1 METDEPKNP
10 GLIHTLDDPDSR
22 SAVNSLILDY
32 YKKFG
37 RKRDLE
43 QYFSLSTVSQSDI
56 RDPTS
61 LFWRRMKAQTDSSDS
76 CEKPSESSTELCRIS
91 IQCSVPVES
100 SSQDEKSDQKCKA
113 ESVSPP
119 IIIEEVSPRDTTHSD
134 NESVKSEG
142 NHSHKSVDIT
152 LDTSMNKPVSP
163 TSSITSQRKLEWD
176 SLADVGYANE
186 TDRKTSGS
194 SLSTLERL
202 ALLQQYSNSDNKE
215 NVLGQPTAHSTLIEP
230 THRSKTN
237 KKSLIK
243 KTKEVHSKGVDIV
256 ELNVPQSSKTHPIS
270 VNLTRHISFNVE
282 NDGGISIGNIDK
294 EVKVTS
300 PDKQPLE
307 KDVTPEVKI
316 DKEIQTSL
324 PKPNT
329 GTEKRKECI
338 PVLLSLNSLK
348 SRLKRRK
355 PRTVR
360 KKSSKKVSR
369 KKKPPLVHEKSG
381 EQVSEAESFEYM
393 PGHIYNQNQM
403 MDDHHKTRNSAGN
416 KSSLESS
423 GGVTTE
429 SSKTNA
435 SLTKDLE
442 KNIQLLE
449 NVLKQYN
456 NDSKIKKKL
465 IKELVIKL
473 LNSKYKGDGS
483 TTDFLSG
490 LSLSS
495 KCLNLAEGN
504 SKNATTTSTSDTN
517 NTGEKTKRPKKS
529 ILRMDKFN
537 SSAIASTSQSVPN
550 LPTVGNSENPMLTK
564 YKKQQSIS
572 HTESDISSKC
582 KDSTDT
588 VFAKTSSEELYQKYI
603 EALKREEAYKKHLRD
618 KENFMRQKLTGS
630 DGGLKAPLQ
639 TVSDAKQNRLKE
651 LINDLATNNY
661 ADGSGDARKLEGY
674 PNKKDI
680 EKYIDMKKQRSH
692 SVFTLSSGNSQKKE
706 KENRKIDLRKRLQNE
721 IEAGSSGTSKAH
733 YCCCPHH
740 NKCTHVVD
748 TTRQANTSGQ
758 GSCSGNETQ
767 IKTIAQVHNVD
778 QKESE
783 EVCKNKSS
791 KSSSPRGDKI
801 EIKPGQTNIC
811 IKSSSSSHI
820 CDHPGSSCESG
831 KKFYKTGQFK
841 VEDNNSS
848 KKSPRAT
855 SSECDD
861 SCSSRKKPYDSQK
874 KKSDCVDMPK
884 QVTPSHIIADK
895 ITGEIKYVYCL
906 CTGESVVPNE
916 NLLVYKC
923 SRLMDKGVQLGA
935 TRSGMSNDVS
945 VQCSGPSS
953 KGSTPR
959 NDNIPS
965 TSKETNEA
973 ISRHLPEKVTD
984 IKRSS
989 QSSQTNLPCHFSRRF
1004 SERSVDTGTSRA
1016 LERRRNSSPKRNV
1029 AYNCFKNQEPDRK
1042 ILILEITRCIQT
1054 GISIDP
1060 NISNPSLSDINIVSD
1075 CAEVVSK
1082 QYREVSLK
1090 SAENS
1095 SIKSKIAE
1103 MQLTHPKDMF
1113 VGTPQHTERITNVPG
1128 FVENDC
1134 NINVESNI
1142 DIYEKRYEKTSQEVN
1157 MDSYKIPLQGTNMTL
1172 MVSVESKNTRLPFDD
1187 VKKGP
1192 TLATKGIATEV
1203 VENLNKYTSLREE
1216 CSKGVQSEY
1225 TNIFEQVHSS
1235 TKSGDVIIS
1244 AEKPKVVGQNDKIE
1258 LNTKDVACDCN
1269 INERNQIEKPT
1280 KTYETNDDDKN
1291 EHVFAKP
1298 REKSGSYPCN
1308 KRSLFIKRNT
1318 DPTLIDKAIN
1328 VDANDSDSRA
1338 VATRDLKDSE
1348 KQTEILSNA
1357 QDERSNYGS
1366 GTYPATNK
1374 KIILRTN
1381 TNPYLSSGEQENMD
1395 IEAQIKSESY
1405 QANYKDRASNYVE
1418 IQTKDFGT
1426 SCNTGDVSISR
1437 SPNNNP
1443 KSATYPT
1450 ANKKIFT
1457 KRNTDPAI
1465 LDDPNNQDNLKSMTQ
1480 RIDVTEKFKPTSS
1493 ITSRS
1498 QSETD
1503 QQTTDYDSSDPVLQV
1518 IKDITRRYSKSDI
1531 GKGKDKK
1538 CYKEIMTLLKCLLD
1552 TEDATDTRSSSDAT
1566 PRERNQKRSPL
1577 KEHKKTVDVGTSSPV
1592 KRRDK
1597 KSDKKHKSSNKTSGS
1612 TESTDFPG
1620 TTERESSDAAAC
1632 HVLNKIKKECEKYH
1646 QNRCKPCH
1654 HHKESSSTSV
1664 NCEACKKMHHCA
1676 CRNRCKG
1683 SRVKAFEKIKKKCVA
1698 YNLILQ
1704 TSDSMIPEEEP
1715 CNVHKHPLQNVV
1727 VKVPPKRP
1735 NFGDNVQFK
1744 VTDESPRSR
1753 FVPNTDYHR
1762 PGRIPNESEISSTD
1776 DYKRELQALTVRD
1789 YLERNRPDF
1798 IENTSDRQNALRVIS
1813 ETRSRERDATRRLL
1827 SLQLQRAPLSAV
1839 SATHVTQLARELGI
1853 ELRRRKLAPKFISER
1868 EMKKHSEKIYKS
1880 LPEVVQKKEDLRK
1893 ENIKKTNLLMAS
1905 MFKKSLQKKTLRGSV
1920 NISNYSAVIKI

>member
-237 KKSLIK
+237 KKGLIK

-360 KKSSKKVSR
+360 KKSSKKLAR

-495 KCLNLAEGN
+495 KCLNLAEGD

-603 EALKREEAYKKHLRD
+603 EALRREEAYKKHLRD

-630 DGGLKAPLQ
+630 DGGLKALVQ

-692 SVFTLSSGNSQKKE
+692 SVFTLSSGNSHKKE

-758 GSCSGNETQ
+758 DSCSGNETQ

-783 EVCKNKSS
+783 DVCKNKSS

-906 CTGESVVPNE
+906 CTGESVVPND

-1090 SAENS
+1090 SGEIS
-1095 SIKSKIAE
+1095 SIKSKYAE
-1103 MQLTHPKDMF
+1103 MQLTHSKDMF
-1113 VGTPQHTERITNVPG
+1113 VGIPRHTERITNEPG
-1128 FVENDC
+1128 FLENDC

-1142 DIYEKRYEKTSQEVN
+1142 DICEKRYVKTSQEEN

-1172 MVSVESKNTRLPFDD
+1172 MVSVESKNTTLPFDD
-1187 VKKGP
+1187 VKKEP

-1235 TKSGDVIIS
+1235 TESGNVIIS
-1244 AEKPKVVGQNDKIE
+1244 TEKSKVVVQNDKIE
-1258 LNTKDVACDCN
+1258 LSTKNVACDCN
-1269 INERNQIEKPT
+1269 LNEQNQIEKPT
-1280 KTYETNDDDKN
+1280 KTYDDKN

-1338 VATRDLKDSE
+1338 VETKDLKESE

-1357 QDERSNYGS
+1357 QDKQSNYGS

-1381 TNPYLSSGEQENMD
+1381 THPYLSSGEQENID
-1395 IEAQIKSESY
+1395 IEAHIKSESY

-1418 IQTKDFGT
+1418 IQTKEFGT
-1426 SCNTGDVSISR
+1426 SCNTGDVSRSR

-1450 ANKKIFT
+1450 ANRKIFT
-1457 KRNTDPAI
+1457 KRNTDPAL
-1465 LDDPNNQDNLKSMTQ
+1465 LDYPNNKDNLKSQ
-1480 RIDVTEKFKPTSS
+1480 RIDVTEKSKPSS
-1493 ITSRS
+1493 PKTSRS

-1566 PRERNQKRSPL
+1566 PRERNKKRSPL

-1632 HVLNKIKKECEKYH
+1632 QVLNKIKKECEKYH

-1813 ETRSRERDATRRLL
+1813 ETRARERDTTRRLL

-1853 ELRRRKLAPKFISER
+1853 EMRRRKLAPKFISER

-1920 NISNYSAVIKI
+1920 NLSNYSTVIKI